1 MTFQPGL
8 TSRIS
13 ARWKIH
19 QLGYEVVGILY
30 LVNFLHFWQNFRIA
44 LQQNLL
50 KKLVPRIFS
59 FVAAVNGVSIR
70 SRFRL

>member
-1 MTFQPGL
+1 M
-8 TSRIS
+8 
-13 ARWKIH
+13 
-19 QLGYEVVGILY
+19 VGILY

-70 SRFRL
+70 SRFRLGGLRCVLIQARVIRVTKL